1 MSYINLTGLKFHS
14 LIGHFDEEKIIGTNF
29 DINIYIKVNTK
40 KSAISDNLTDA
51 LNYVEVYQIIKI
63 EMEKK
68 CNLVEN
74 VTIRILKQLFLT
86 FPQIKKIKIEV
97 SKLFPKIGGVLD
109 KVIIIEKFSR
119 KKFESV
125 FLNF

>member
-1 MSYINLTGLKFHS
+1 MSYIKLTGLKFHS

-29 DINIYIKVNTK
+29 NINIYIKVNTK

-51 LNYVEVYQIIKI
+51 LNYVDVYELIKS

-74 VTIRILKQLFLT
+74 ATYRILKKLFLT

-109 KVIIIEKFSR
+109 KVSIIKKISR
-119 KKFESV
+119 KKFELD
-125 FLNF
+125 FF